1 MQAKTGPPGFLN
13 RRYTYFLRGVCMLL
27 IVVAHTANEFP
38 LLLQEW
44 HLGSIWLLGRYA
56 TGIFFFLSGYGLT
69 FSLGSNDVDR
79 TYITRHLRNLLL
91 PYLIFWLFY
100 FTMGLCVGHFATD
113 APLLKE
119 FLSLKM
125 PGVDTWFLRT
135 ILALYLIYMVAAR
148 FAKPHAA
155 TIVNATVVAYTILA
169 ASLGIDGWWWNTIL
183 CFPLGILFARHPKL
197 SQIKCTPLVLIA
209 LVALLVA
216 FQKFV
221 PLHFVEEICPPMV
234 CCLIFAYLSTNV
246 KVSQNKSVMV
256 FIGRSSLYMYLMEA
270 IPGHYIDSAAA
281 GFALY
286 VGGGL
291 LLTILLTYL
300 GKRLENLIP

>member
-1 MQAKTGPPGFLN
+1 
-13 RRYTYFLRGVCMLL
+13 MLL
-27 IVVAHTANEFP
+27 IVFAHTANEFP
-38 LLLQEW
+38 LLLRDW

-69 FSLGSNDVDR
+69 LSLDRNDVSH

-100 FTMGLCVGHFATD
+100 FTTGLCVGHFATD

-125 PGVDTWFLRT
+125 PGVDTWFFRT
-135 ILALYLIYMVAAR
+135 ILAIYLIYMVAAR

-155 TIVNATVVAYTILA
+155 AIVSATVIAYTILA
-169 ASLGIDGWWWNTIL
+169 ATLGTDGWWWNTIL
-183 CFPLGILFARHPKL
+183 CFPLGILFARRPRF
-197 SQIKCTPLVLIA
+197 SQIRCTALVLIA
-209 LVALLVA
+209 LITLLVA

-221 PLHFVEEICPPMV
+221 PIHFVEEIFPPVM
-234 CCLIFAYLSTNV
+234 CCLIFAYLSTKV
-246 KVSQNKSVMV
+246 KVSQKKSVII

-270 IPGHYIDSAAA
+270 IPGHYIDSANV

-286 VGGGL
+286 VGSAL

-300 GKRLENLIP
+300 GKKLENLIP